1 MHAPVGAHWKATG
14 ISPAGE
20 FGLRGCWYLLP
31 WWTLIPTTT
40 WLLYNFD
47 YSTHR
52 DALEQAQ
59 SVRVAREARALTQ
72 ANERLEQALAQLQ
85 ATQQELVRTEKL
97 SSLGLMVAVV
107 AHELNTRCASFKRN
121 LLVTYNNTER
131 LIS

>member
-1 MHAPVGAHWKATG
+1 MHAPVGAHWKATEIG
-14 ISPAGE
+14 PAGE
-20 FGLRGCWYLLP
+20 FGLRGCVYLLP

-52 DALEQAQ
+52 DALERAQ
-59 SVRVAREARALTQ
+59 SVRVVREARALTQ

-97 SSLGLMVAVV
+97 SSLGLMVAGV
-107 AHELNTRCASFKRN
+107 AHELNTRCAS
-121 LLVTYNNTER
+121 LLDEICLSLTTTP
-131 LIS
+131 SG